1 MYWLNSVCCSLN
13 ANSQNLQPE
22 LCLCFPPLHLKLKE
36 YAVHCGG
43 ISKHF
48 TQFCFRKRMSIN
60 TGQIKDT
67 DIVAKYNG
75 KNNSINNPNKD

>member
-1 MYWLNSVCCSLN
+1 
-13 ANSQNLQPE
+13 
-22 LCLCFPPLHLKLKE
+22 LKLKE